1 MSSSRSDDVTNSVC
15 LSVCSHS
22 SSLVYLM
29 PHMCLKVVLRVLD
42 NFQGCSKSVPFPRM
56 FQVCFTGVLMMFH
69 GCSKSVFGVCCL
81 EKFQRCF
88 KKVSWTFQKSF
99 KGVSR
104 KFPGCFKEVSRV
116 FQGSFKGVSKK
127 FQGCFKEVSRMFQ
140 ESFKGVS

>member
-69 GCSKSVFGVCCL
+69 GCSKSVIFSSVFL
-81 EKFQRCF
+81 ES
-88 KKVSWTFQKSF
+88 V
-99 KGVSR
+99 V
-104 KFPGCFKEVSRV
+104 
-116 FQGSFKGVSKK
+116 
-127 FQGCFKEVSRMFQ
+127 MFRLRAKYYI
-140 ESFKGVS
+140 FTGYV